1 MAQRTLTTVR
11 QAVYAA
17 LTSPQLT
24 YAVGDGPEQTLP
36 IASVLTS
43 APGGPAGTTMPDPF
57 VCFSVGGRGTIS
69 QNVPARIVRVRVWC
83 GSSASGD
90 LATDLYEAV
99 RARLIADGDDA
110 APIIAA
116 ANGVISDSRERYVW
130 YSQYDATLQRW
141 VITAM
146 LWLVAV

>member
-17 LTSPQLT
+17 LTSPQLA

-36 IASVLTS
+36 VANVLTS
-43 APGGPAGTTMPDPF
+43 APGGPAGTTLPDPF
-57 VCFSVGGRGTIS
+57 VSFSVGGRGVIS
-69 QNVPARIVRVRVWC
+69 QNMPERIVRLRVWC

-99 RARLIADGDDA
+99 RARLIPDGNDA
-110 APIIAA
+110 AVIVA
-116 ANGVISDSRERYVW
+116 ANGVISDCRERYVW
-130 YSQYDATLQRW
+130 YSQFDTTLQRW